1 MSSFPTKIL
10 VATNGSE
17 DADLAARAAI
27 DLSNRTRVELHVV
40 HARQDVQQAGGLPFM
55 VPKYKTTQAVFQRS
69 VKPEGY
75 SAVRVGKS
83 LKNKSAKQ
91 GRLTTFLIRLPGLIV
106 TSVAQSRALTSHG
119 RGCWFDPSITHSQNI
134 SICR

>member
-1 MSSFPTKIL
+1 
-10 VATNGSE
+10 
-17 DADLAARAAI
+17 
-27 DLSNRTRVELHVV
+27 
-40 HARQDVQQAGGLPFM
+40 M

-69 VKPEGY
+69 VKPKGY

-91 GRLTTFLIRLPGLIV
+91 GRLTTPLIRLPGLIL

-119 RGCWFDPSITHSQNI
+119 RGCWFDPSITTLKI
-134 SICR
+134 SRFAGKTWNRYKGPELLSTPCAATV